1 MRKAAALLFIFFA
14 IALAN
19 ASDWRCN
26 EAGAA
31 TEATANEFQH
41 ADGVNVFLVSDA
53 LLFIMASCPTQFF
66 DYMATRPD
74 VFKGWVSE
82 LEEKSGFAPNEK
94 TGQKVE
100 VFLSHLQRQL
110 KDLRLPNKTQ
120 EQMRL
125 RVLQEI
131 STMCVSVVDHNRPSH
146 PCHRN

>member
-1 MRKAAALLFIFFA
+1 MRKAAALVFIFCV

-26 EAGAA
+26 EAVAA
-31 TEATANEFQH
+31 TEAAANEFQH

-82 LEEKSGFAPNEK
+82 LEEKSGFATNEK
-94 TGQKVE
+94 KGREVE

-110 KDLRLPNKTQ
+110 KELRLPNKAQ
-120 EQMRL
+120 ETMRL

-131 STMCVSVVDHNRPSH
+131 STMCVSVVDQEAPSH
-146 PCHRN
+146 PCRRK